1 MMRCVYIAMLMSML
15 VTSSVQDHGR
25 QVSNCVWM
33 YEDDSVL
40 DLTVAGKTDGTARWK
55 DVPTLNIE
63 QDPNLYTIN
72 PCYGFSIDTVCQ
84 DVTVCRKSRD
94 DNSSSLNIA
103 AASSGRMYYSESD
116 QGVILEYNHADPND
130 TGLTYISRFL
140 AACTGEVESQIVVN
154 GIVSPTSNPVVHS
167 FLLLLPCAP
176 PVVPISS
183 TGPPIVSP
191 HPIKTIGSTTP
202 PASVSLHPIK
212 TQSTP
217 VTHVTIRPPLTPT
230 PSGTHGMSAGGWIC
244 IIFVCFVC
252 GYFLIGSFYM
262 FCCSGARGIEIIPN
276 IHFWLDLPNLIMD
289 GFFFLFGCCGNTQMV
304 TSPSSGSDY
313 DKI

>member
-1 MMRCVYIAMLMSML
+1 MISRVLEEYYTPGWNDEPALN
-15 VTSSVQDHGR
+15 TDQD
-25 QVSNCVWM
+25 S
-33 YEDDSVL
+33 
-40 DLTVAGKTDGTARWK
+40 
-55 DVPTLNIE
+55 
-63 QDPNLYTIN
+63 NLYTIN
-72 PCYGFSIDTVCQ
+72 PCFGFSIPDTVCQ
-84 DVTVCRKSRD
+84 DVTVCRKNREDISV
-94 DNSSSLNIA
+94 NIA
-103 AASSGRMYYSESD
+103 AASSSQMYYSESD
-116 QGVILEYNHADPND
+116 KGVILEYNHTDPND
-130 TGLTYISRFL
+130 PGSTYISRFL
-140 AACTGEVESQIVVN
+140 AACNGEVESQIVVK
-154 GIVSPTSNPVVHS
+154 GIVSPTANPVVHS

-202 PASVSLHPIK
+202 PGTVTLHPIK

-217 VTHVTIRPPLTPT
+217 VTHVTIRPPPSPT
-230 PSGTHGMSAGGWIC
+230 HHMSAGGVIC
-244 IIFVCFVC
+244 LIFVCFVC

-304 TSPSSGSDY
+304 TSPSSGTDY